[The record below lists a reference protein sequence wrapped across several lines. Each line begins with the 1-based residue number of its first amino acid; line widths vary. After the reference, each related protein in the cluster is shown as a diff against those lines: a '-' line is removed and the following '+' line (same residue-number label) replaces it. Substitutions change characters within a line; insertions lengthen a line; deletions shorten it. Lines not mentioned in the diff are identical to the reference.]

1 MILRGVLNTK
11 LCQITNKQKMFC
23 QKIEMGVL
31 NLNKK
36 IQRTWE
42 KFNMYKKRNETLFM
56 KNLNPG
62 KVTITLIGES
72 VNAHLGSISLNLIK
86 SPTTRIHIYQNFQTH
101 CLMKLLVV
109 NFLDQTT
116 HSRTL

>member
-1 MILRGVLNTK
+1 
-11 LCQITNKQKMFC
+11 MFC

-36 IQRTWE
+36 KQRTWE
-42 KFNMYKKRNETLFM
+42 KFNMYKKRNETLIM

-72 VNAHLGSISLNLIK
+72 VNAHLGSVSLSLIK
-86 SPTTRIHIYQNFQTH
+86 SPTTRIHNNLIHQNFQTH
-101 CLMKLLVV
+101 CLMKMLAV

-116 HSRTL
+116 HSRTI

>member
-1 MILRGVLNTK
+1 
-11 LCQITNKQKMFC
+11 
-23 QKIEMGVL
+23 MGVL

-36 IQRTWE
+36 IQRTLK